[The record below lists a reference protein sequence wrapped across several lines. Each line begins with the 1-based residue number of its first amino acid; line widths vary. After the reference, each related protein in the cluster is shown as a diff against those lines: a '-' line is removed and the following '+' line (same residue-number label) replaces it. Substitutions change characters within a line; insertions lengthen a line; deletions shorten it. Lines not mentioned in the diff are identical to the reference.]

1 MLRQLQEV
9 RGNERFSAYNDVVWN
24 ILPKELMK
32 SPRVGEG
39 ASAQERGTGKRKYSN
54 IWSLN
59 VPT

>member
-9 RGNERFSAYNDVVWN
+9 RRHERFSAYSDAVWN
-24 ILPKELMK
+24 ILPKELMQ

-39 ASAQERGTGKRKYSN
+39 ASAQERGTGKRKHSN

-59 VPT
+59 VPM